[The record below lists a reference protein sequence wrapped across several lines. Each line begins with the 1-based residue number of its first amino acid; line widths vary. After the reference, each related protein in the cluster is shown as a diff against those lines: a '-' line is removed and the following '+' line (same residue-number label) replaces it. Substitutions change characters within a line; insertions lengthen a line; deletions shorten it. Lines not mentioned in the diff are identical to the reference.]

1 MAERLHPLSPMLSQ
15 KQGWKAGAW
24 RRADL
29 GHPVHSATTEHETWE
44 GSAGYPAFASSSVEG
59 VEKEMATLSSI
70 LAWRMPWIE
79 EPGGLLSI
87 GSPRV
92 GHD

>member
-1 MAERLHPLSPMLSQ
+1 MAERLHPLSPVLSQ

-29 GHPVHSATTEHETWE
+29 GHPVHSATSERETWE

-59 VEKEMATLSSI
+59 VEKKWQPSPVFL
-70 LAWRMPWIE
+70 
-79 EPGGLLSI
+79 PGGCH
-87 GSPRV
+87 G
-92 GHD
+92 